1 MEIIIF
7 YNKIKF
13 TEFWTHDFMEIIIFI
28 TKLNSVSH
36 VFCIERDN
44 GQTETLADLPLNY
57 VSHNPRMRGWEHIVV
72 KSK

>member
-1 MEIIIF
+1 
-7 YNKIKF
+7 
-13 TEFWTHDFMEIIIFI
+13 MEIIIFI
-28 TKLNSVSH
+28 TKLNSVSL